1 MPITT
6 ERHEYSSTRAA
17 PHVATCQPTKK
28 DKKANG
34 RRRKSPFRDA
44 QFMRDLQA
52 LSSGTATGFASETS
66 VKSTPAST
74 PSPSPSPTPTHSRSA
89 LSPFLEEALVRAVP
103 TTSAPSPKKLA
114 PRHPRWFEHGGMY
127 GGVGARTY
135 RMPTPWRD
143 ATDLLKA
150 EYCHRALR
158 EFGPVHS
165 FTLNLR
171 PDIEAKAR
179 AKTNPCTW
187 LRDRIEAELRK
198 ALGRSVQML
207 LAFEE
212 AETWDESTGRFRKRL
227 HAHGEFA
234 VSPAEAAA
242 ARAALRRA
250 GGEWEAVRQFQAQTL
265 ADPDEGW
272 VGYITKGFWKTT
284 PWMRE
289 FMKGSHFFG
298 VTLGGN
304 VFSATRPLM
313 HWAQGLYER
322 DRTMMICAQT
332 RSYLIDCGGSE

>member
-6 ERHEYSSTRAA
+6 EHHEYSSARAA
-17 PHVATCQPTKK
+17 PHVATCLPTKK

-34 RRRKSPFRDA
+34 RRRKSPYRDA

-52 LSSGTATGFASETS
+52 LSLVSAPSSASETS
-66 VKSTPAST
+66 VKSTPPISPSPA
-74 PSPSPSPTPTHSRSA
+74 SPSPSPTYSRSA

-127 GGVGARTY
+127 GGVGARSY

-158 EFGPVHS
+158 EFGPVYS
-165 FTLNLR
+165 FSLNLR

-179 AKTNPCTW
+179 AKANPCTW

-212 AETWDESTGRFRKRL
+212 AETWGDATGRYRKRL

-234 VSPAEAAA
+234 VSADETAA
-242 ARAALRRA
+242 ARAALRKA
-250 GGEWEAVRQFQAQTL
+250 GGEWGTVRQYQAQTA

-272 VGYITKGFWKTT
+272 VGYVAKDFWKTT
-284 PWMRE
+284 PIMRE
-289 FMKGSHFFG
+289 LIEGSRIYG
-298 VTLGGN
+298 VTFRGN
-304 VFSATRPLM
+304 VLSVSQPVTEIARSLF
-313 HWAQGLYER
+313 ER
-322 DRTMMICAQT
+322 NRTQLV
-332 RSYLIDCGGSE
+332 RSKADDILF